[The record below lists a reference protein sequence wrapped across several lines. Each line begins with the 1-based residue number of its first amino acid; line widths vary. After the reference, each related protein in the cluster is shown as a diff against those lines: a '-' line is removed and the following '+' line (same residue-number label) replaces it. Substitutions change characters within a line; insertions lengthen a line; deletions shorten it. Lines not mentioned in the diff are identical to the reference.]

1 MLMRQILDVYDLL
14 DRADASGAMMEEYMR
29 SLGAENVDV
38 TTIEGPKGKTDMI
51 RVIIPGRKGKIAG
64 AWKIRRTWGKT

>member
-1 MLMRQILDVYDLL
+1 MRQILDVYDLL

-38 TTIEGPKGKTDMI
+38 TTIEGPKGKEREVKMVDSDY
-51 RVIIPGRKGKIAG
+51 
-64 AWKIRRTWGKT
+64 WKSNFWENLI